1 MLNSAARWLAQ
12 TAARFPERMYR
23 TGDLAQWGEDGL
35 IRFLGRKDSQ
45 IKLKGNRIELGEI
58 EAGAMCIPGVENA
71 CAIFDAPAERIVL
84 FVEGGQG
91 MNLRQMNKQL
101 KGYIPQYMLP
111 GKLVCMDKLPHT
123 ANDKIDRVRLRATLT
138 EENPSC

>member
-1 MLNSAARWLAQ
+1 M
-12 TAARFPERMYR
+12 
-23 TGDLAQWGEDGL
+23 
-35 IRFLGRKDSQ
+35 
-45 IKLKGNRIELGEI
+45 
-58 EAGAMCIPGVENA
+58 ENA

-123 ANDKIDRVRLRATLT
+123 ANDKIDRVRLKATLA
-138 EENPSC
+138 EENV